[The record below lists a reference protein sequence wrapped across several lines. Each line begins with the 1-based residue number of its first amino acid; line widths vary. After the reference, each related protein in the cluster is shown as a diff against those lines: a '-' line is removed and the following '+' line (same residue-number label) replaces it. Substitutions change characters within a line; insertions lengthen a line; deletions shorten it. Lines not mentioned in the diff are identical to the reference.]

1 MGDLSKIIK
10 GFNFLPILS
19 KQRSLW
25 LIDEALAPQV
35 MLWVGMKIY
44 PLRVEARFV
53 DIFQCQ
59 N

>member
-1 MGDLSKIIK
+1 MILK

-19 KQRSLW
+19 KQRRLW
-25 LIDEALAPQV
+25 LVAEALAPQV
-35 MLWVGMKIY
+35 TWWVGGKEKIY
-44 PLRVEARFV
+44 PLRVEASFV